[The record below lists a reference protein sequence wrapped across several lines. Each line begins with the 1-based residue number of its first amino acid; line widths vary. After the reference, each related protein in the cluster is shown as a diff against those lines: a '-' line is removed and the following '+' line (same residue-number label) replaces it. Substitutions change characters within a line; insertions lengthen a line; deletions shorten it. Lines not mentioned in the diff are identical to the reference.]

1 MPSYGRDN
9 TVNFDSEER
18 FRLAL
23 HASAQRDPHS
33 CMAHLKEL
41 LRTEPQHAGA
51 LHLLAIQYSQLG
63 LPERA
68 IDTLKQTLAIAP
80 CRDIARLHLGL
91 ILIDRQRDVEALEEF
106 RELETSPNEPMR
118 LCAQAMAAAAA
129 GDRELAAEKLELASS
144 DQTENPSLTLLV
156 TALRSKLS
164 GDSVAAG

>member
-1 MPSYGRDN
+1 MNNPL
-9 TVNFDSEER
+9 DSAER

-23 HASAQRDPHS
+23 HASAQRNSHS

-41 LRTEPQHAGA
+41 LRTEPQHAPA

-80 CRDIARLHLGL
+80 RRDMARLHLGL
-91 ILIDRQRDVEALEEF
+91 ILIDRQRDVDALEEF
-106 RELETSPNEPMR
+106 RELETSQDQAMR

-144 DQTENPSLTLLV
+144 DQAANPSLNLLLN
-156 TALRSKLS
+156 ALRSKLS
-164 GDSVAAG
+164 GGERSTPRALSG